1 MPRENTTMIKTI
13 LFDLDGTLLPMD
25 EEKFIKTYMGGL
37 AKTMAPFGY
46 DPQQLVKTV
55 WAGTKAMIANDGT
68 KTNEQVFWDV
78 YTQVYGQD
86 KRTDEQHFA
95 KFYQSGFAITKSACG
110 FNEKVPALMEKL
122 KQLGLRII
130 IATNPFF
137 PQTATHQR
145 ITWAGLNPDDFA
157 LFTTYENSRFCK
169 PNIAYYQDILDK
181 FGLQADECIMVGN
194 DVGEDMIAE
203 QLGAKVFLL
212 TDQLINDDNLP
223 WEHIPHGNLDDL
235 QLFLQDNI
243 DNW

>member
-1 MPRENTTMIKTI
+1 MITTI

-46 DPQQLVKTV
+46 DPQKLVQTV

-86 KRTDEQHFA
+86 KRTDEQYFA

-110 FNEKVPALMEKL
+110 FNEKVPVLMEKL

-137 PQTATHQR
+137 PKTATHQR
-145 ITWAGLNPDDFA
+145 ITWAGLNPNDFA

-181 FGLQADECIMVGN
+181 LGLKADECIMVGN

-203 QLGAKVFLL
+203 QLGLKVFLL

-223 WEHIPHGNLDDL
+223 TECYPQGNLDDL

-243 DNW
+243 KNW

>member
-1 MPRENTTMIKTI
+1 MITTI

-46 DPQQLVKTV
+46 DPQKLIETV
-55 WAGTKAMIANDGT
+55 WAGTQAMIQNDGT

-78 YTQVYGQD
+78 YTKVYGQD
-86 KRTDEQHFA
+86 KRTDEAIFA
-95 KFYQSGFAITKSACG
+95 KFYESGFALAKNACG
-110 FNEKVPALMEKL
+110 FNPKVPPLMAKL

-137 PQTATHQR
+137 PQTATNQR
-145 ITWAGLNPDDFA
+145 IHWAGLNPDDFA
-157 LFTTYENSRFCK
+157 LYTTYENSRFCK
-169 PNIAYYQDILDK
+169 PNIAYYQDILQK
-181 FGLQADECIMVGN
+181 FNLDASECIMVGN
-194 DVGEDMIAE
+194 DVLEDMIAQE
-203 QLGAKVFLL
+203 LGIKGFLV
-212 TDQLINDDNLP
+212 TDQLINKRDLP
-223 WEHIPHGNLDDL
+223 WEHIPHGDVYDL